1 METVEKCKGHKW
13 HIQAKCTSRFVDIVK
28 QDFQYEPVL
37 RHIKADLA
45 NHIPE
50 ILKDIKGLE
59 RNDNSAEMEYKRN
72 RLRNK

>member
-1 METVEKCKGHKW
+1 MAHTGKMYIKICRYCKNR
-13 HIQAKCTSRFVDIVK
+13 T
-28 QDFQYEPVL
+28 FQYEPVL